1 VTYIYVYGQIVKRI
15 DILRQI
21 VYDTEG
27 HYGSLWI
34 CRSHPKYYFLLQ
46 DGNFHTSLTS
56 IINRAKKDISFKQGI
71 RREIL
76 PVKHLKQA
84 MTMKLNSSNKSWESS
99 LRWIMFFYPFYGTLM
114 FRFRFA
120 TILHKQ
126 LKHANSSSNA
136 ICIMLSCKNLET
148 QLYICG

>member
-1 VTYIYVYGQIVKRI
+1 MYVYGQIVKRI
-15 DILRQI
+15 DILKQI

-99 LRWIMFFYPFYGTLM
+99 R
-114 FRFRFA
+114 R
-120 TILHKQ
+120 
-126 LKHANSSSNA
+126 
-136 ICIMLSCKNLET
+136 
-148 QLYICG
+148 